1 MTFCQRFLTVI
12 ILALLSVPVLAAP
25 SRSVQWSD
33 LPDPAAQ
40 VFEDPFRDLNDEQV
54 DDLRFALRLRGR
66 LQQDVGSAKER
77 QKWQEM
83 LVETEA
89 ALAADQIDIDWLMS
103 QREAVIQRRETAN
116 TTGNPAIDDQIV
128 SIAGYVI
135 PVAPDEQGRAVAYLV
150 PQPGM
155 CSHLPP
161 PPPNQMIR
169 LLLSDRWAPD
179 SFYQHVRLI
188 GRLAIAPTGYETFV
202 IDGQVPMHAT
212 FSMEVQEAEIL
223 NGGEGQ
229 FNEFLTLHDRLRAA
243 LGRKSSG
250 TVDAP

>member
-1 MTFCQRFLTVI
+1 MTHCLRFLTVI
-12 ILALLSVPVLAAP
+12 ILAHLTAPSIAAP
-25 SRSVQWSD
+25 SQLVEWSD

-40 VFEDPFRDLNDEQV
+40 AFEDPFRDLNDEQA
-54 DDLRFALRLRGR
+54 DDIRFALRLRAR
-66 LQQDVGSAKER
+66 LQQDVGSAAER
-77 QKWQEM
+77 QQWQEM

-116 TTGNPAIDDQIV
+116 TTGNPVIDDQIV

-169 LLLSDRWAPD
+169 LLLSDHWAPA
-179 SFYQHVRLI
+179 SYYEHVRLT
-188 GRLAIAPTGYETFV
+188 GRLAIAPTEYEIFV

-212 FSMEVQEAEIL
+212 FWMEVQEVEIL

>member
-12 ILALLSVPVLAAP
+12 ILALPGAPSLAAP
-25 SRSVQWSD
+25 VQPIEWST
-33 LPDPAAQ
+33 LPNPAAQ
-40 VFEDPFRDLNDEQV
+40 VFEDPFRDLNDEQA
-54 DDLRFALRLRGR
+54 DDIRFALRLRGR
-66 LQQDVGSAKER
+66 LQQDVGSAEER

-83 LVETEA
+83 LDETEA

-103 QREAVIQRRETAN
+103 QREAVIQRREIAN
-116 TTGNPAIDDQIV
+116 TTGNPVIDDQIV
-128 SIAGYVI
+128 SIVGYVI

-169 LLLSDRWAPD
+169 LLLSDHWAPD
-179 SFYQHVRLI
+179 SYYDHVSLT
-188 GRLAIAPTGYETFV
+188 GRLAIEPTEYETFV
-202 IDGQVPMHAT
+202 IDGQAPMRAT
-212 FSMEVQEAEIL
+212 FSMEVQQVEL
-223 NGGEGQ
+223 LGSGEDQ

-243 LGRKSSG
+243 LRSKSS
-250 TVDAP
+250 DPADSP

>member
-12 ILALLSVPVLAAP
+12 ILALSGVSSLAAP
-25 SRSVQWSD
+25 VKPIEWSA

-40 VFEDPFRDLNDEQV
+40 VFEDPFRDLNDEQA
-54 DDLRFALRLRGR
+54 DDIRFALRLRAR
-66 LQQDVGSAKER
+66 LQQDVGSSEER
-77 QKWQEM
+77 RQWQEM

-116 TTGNPAIDDQIV
+116 ITGNPAIDDQIV

-169 LLLSDRWAPD
+169 LLLSDRWAPA
-179 SFYQHVRLI
+179 SYYEHVRLT
-188 GRLAIAPTGYETFV
+188 GRLAIAPTEYEMFV
-202 IDGQVPMHAT
+202 IDGQVPMRTT
-212 FSMEVQEAEIL
+212 FGMEVQEVEIL
-223 NGGEGQ
+223 GGGEDQ

>member
-12 ILALLSVPVLAAP
+12 ILALSGVSSLAAP
-25 SRSVQWSD
+25 VKPIEWSA

-40 VFEDPFRDLNDEQV
+40 VFEDPFRDLNDEQA
-54 DDLRFALRLRGR
+54 DDIRFALRLRGR
-66 LQQDVGSAKER
+66 LEQNVGSAGER
-77 QKWQEM
+77 QQWQEM

-116 TTGNPAIDDQIV
+116 ITGNPVLDDQII

-135 PVAPDEQGRAVAYLV
+135 PVPPDEQGRTVAYLV

-169 LLLSDRWAPD
+169 LLLSDHWAPAG
-179 SFYQHVRLI
+179 YYEHVRLI
-188 GRLAIAPTGYETFV
+188 GRLAIAPTRYETFV

-223 NGGEGQ
+223 DGGEVQ

-250 TVDAP
+250 AVDAP